1 MYIIIVGAGNVGYY
15 LAKTLL
21 SAGHE
26 VLLIERDKRRCDL
39 LRDEFGEAVMRGRGD
54 EIRIMRE
61 AGADRADIVVACTGD
76 DEDNLIISQIAKW
89 YFNVPRTVARI
100 NDPRNEGI
108 FQQLGI
114 DATVSSTN
122 IIYHLIEQEIET
134 SEVIPLAALQR
145 GNIEIVDVEISTRS
159 PVVGRR
165 VEDLALPSDALIVC
179 IIRDDNAMIPR
190 ADTVLKPNDS
200 VIALVS
206 AQNERQLR
214 KVFAEEA
221 SSE

>member
-21 SAGHE
+21 NAGHE

-39 LRDEFGEAVMRGRGD
+39 LRDEFGESVMRGRGD

-100 NDPRNEGI
+100 NDPRNESI

-134 SEVIPLAALQR
+134 GEVIPLAALKR
-145 GNIEIVDVEISTRS
+145 GNIEIVEVELTTRS
-159 PVVGRR
+159 PVVGKR
-165 VEDLALPSDALIVC
+165 VQDLPLPPDALIIC
-179 IIRDDNAMIPR
+179 IIRQENAMLPHG
-190 ADTVLKPNDS
+190 DTVLEPNDS

-214 KVFAEEA
+214 KVFAEEQ
-221 SSE
+221 EE

>member
-1 MYIIIVGAGNVGYY
+1 MYVIIVGAGNVGYY

-21 SAGHE
+21 NAGHE

-39 LRDEFGEAVMRGRGD
+39 LRDEFGESVMRGRGD

-100 NDPRNEGI
+100 NDPRNESI

-134 SEVIPLAALQR
+134 GEVIPLAALKR
-145 GNIEIVDVEISTRS
+145 GNIEIVDVEITTRS

-165 VEDLALPSDALIVC
+165 VRDLPLPSDARIIC
-179 IIRDDNAMIPR
+179 IIRQDNALIPQE
-190 ADTVLKPNDS
+190 DTVLEPNDS

-206 AQNERQLR
+206 AQNERHLR
-214 KVFAEEA
+214 TVFLEEQA
-221 SSE
+221 V

>member
-21 SAGHE
+21 NAGHE

-39 LRDEFGEAVMRGRGD
+39 LRDEFGESVMRGRGD
-54 EIRIMRE
+54 EIRTMRE

-100 NDPRNEGI
+100 NDPRNESI

-122 IIYHLIEQEIET
+122 IIYHLIEQEIEAG
-134 SEVIPLAALQR
+134 EVIPLAALKR
-145 GNIEIVDVEISTRS
+145 GNIEIVDVELSTRS
-159 PVVGRR
+159 PVVGKR
-165 VEDLALPSDALIVC
+165 VQDLPLPPDALIVC
-179 IIRDDNAMIPR
+179 IIRQENAMLPHG
-190 ADTVLKPNDS
+190 DTVLEANDS

-214 KVFAEEA
+214 KVFAEEQ
-221 SSE
+221 EE

>member
-1 MYIIIVGAGNVGYY
+1 MYVIIVGAGNVGYY
-15 LAKTLL
+15 LAKTLMN
-21 SAGHE
+21 AGHE
-26 VLLIERDKRRCDL
+26 VLLIERDKRRCAL
-39 LRDEFGEAVMRGRGD
+39 LQDEFGEVVMRGRGD
-54 EIRIMRE
+54 EIHTMRE

-100 NDPRNEGI
+100 NDPRNEQI

-134 SEVIPLAALQR
+134 SEVIPLAALRR
-145 GNIEIVDVEISTRS
+145 GNIEIVDVELTTRS
-159 PVVGRR
+159 PVVGKQIQ
-165 VEDLALPSDALIVC
+165 ELDLPPDTHIVC
-179 IIRDDNAMIPR
+179 ILRQDNAILPQPDTTLQ
-190 ADTVLKPNDS
+190 ADDS

-214 KVFAEEA
+214 KVFSEEQ
-221 SSE
+221 EL

>member
-26 VLLIERDKRRCDL
+26 VLLIERDKRRCEL
-39 LRDEFGEAVMRGRGD
+39 LRDEFGEVVMRGRGD

-100 NDPRNEGI
+100 NDPRNESI

-134 SEVIPLAALQR
+134 SEVIPLAALKR
-145 GNIEIVDVEISTRS
+145 GNIEIVDVELSTRS
-159 PVVGRR
+159 PVIGKQIQ
-165 VEDLALPSDALIVC
+165 DLPLPPDALIVC
-179 IIRDDNAMIPR
+179 IIRQDNAVLPH
-190 ADTVLKPNDS
+190 ADTVLEPNDS
-200 VIALVS
+200 VITLVS
-206 AQNERQLR
+206 TQSERQLR
-214 KVFAEEA
+214 KVFAEEQ
-221 SSE
+221 EE

>member
-21 SAGHE
+21 NAGHE

-39 LRDEFGEAVMRGRGD
+39 LRDEFGEVVMRGRGD

-100 NDPRNEGI
+100 NDPRNEAV

-122 IIYHLIEQEIET
+122 IIYHLIEQEIEAG
-134 SEVIPLAALQR
+134 EVIPLAALKR
-145 GNIEIVDVEISTRS
+145 GNIEIVDVELTSRS
-159 PVVGRR
+159 PVVGKR
-165 VEDLALPSDALIVC
+165 VRDLPLPPNALIVC
-179 IIRDDNAMIPR
+179 IIRQDNAMLPH
-190 ADTVLKPNDS
+190 ADMVLEPNDS
-200 VIALVS
+200 VITLVS
-206 AQNERQLR
+206 AQSERLLR
-214 KVFAEEA
+214 QVFAEELA
-221 SSE
+221 E

>member
-15 LAKTLL
+15 LAKTLMN
-21 SAGHE
+21 AGHE
-26 VLLIERDKRRCDL
+26 VLLIERDKRRCAL
-39 LRDEFGEAVMRGRGD
+39 LQDELGEMVMRGRGD
-54 EIRIMRE
+54 EIHTMRE

-134 SEVIPLAALQR
+134 GEIIPLAALKR
-145 GNIEIVDVEISTRS
+145 GNIEIVDVELSTRS
-159 PVVGRR
+159 PVVGKRI
-165 VEDLALPSDALIVC
+165 EDISLPPNALIVC
-179 IIRDDNAMIPR
+179 LIRHENAVLPH
-190 ADTVLKPNDS
+190 ADTVLEPGDS

-206 AQNERQLR
+206 AQDEPQLR
-214 KVFAEEA
+214 KVFAEEQ
-221 SSE
+221 EV

>member
-1 MYIIIVGAGNVGYY
+1 MYVIIVGAGNVGYY
-15 LAKTLL
+15 LAKTLMN
-21 SAGHE
+21 AGHE
-26 VLLIERDKRRCDL
+26 VLLIERDKRRCAL
-39 LRDEFGEAVMRGRGD
+39 LQDELGEMVMRGRGD
-54 EIRIMRE
+54 EIHTMRE

-89 YFNVPRTVARI
+89 YFNVPRTLARV

-134 SEVIPLAALQR
+134 GEIIPLAALKR
-145 GNIEIVDVEISTRS
+145 GNIEIVDVELGPRT
-159 PVVGRR
+159 PVVGKRIQ
-165 VEDLALPSDALIVC
+165 DLPLPPDTLIVC
-179 IIRDDNAMIPR
+179 IIRQENAMLPH
-190 ADTVLKPNDS
+190 ADTELQPGDS

-206 AQNERQLR
+206 AQNAPQLR
-214 KVFAEEA
+214 NVFAEEQEA
-221 SSE
+221 

>member
-15 LAKTLL
+15 LAKTLMN
-21 SAGHE
+21 AGHE
-26 VLLIERDKRRCDL
+26 VLLIERDKRRCAL
-39 LRDEFGEAVMRGRGD
+39 LQDELGEMVMRGRGD
-54 EIRIMRE
+54 EIHTMRE

-134 SEVIPLAALQR
+134 GEIIPLAALKR
-145 GNIEIVDVEISTRS
+145 GNIEIVDVELSARS

-165 VEDLALPSDALIVC
+165 IKDLPLPPDALIVC
-179 IIRDDNAMIPR
+179 LIRQENAVLPH
-190 ADTVLKPNDS
+190 ADTVLESGDS

-206 AQNERQLR
+206 AQNEPQLR
-214 KVFAEEA
+214 KVFAEEQ
-221 SSE
+221 EV

>member
-21 SAGHE
+21 NAGHE
-26 VLLIERDKRRCDL
+26 VLLIERDKRRCAL
-39 LRDEFGEAVMRGRGD
+39 LQDELGEMVMRGRGD
-54 EIRIMRE
+54 EIHTMRE

-100 NDPRNEGI
+100 NDPRNETI

-134 SEVIPLAALQR
+134 GEIIPLAALQR
-145 GNIEIVDVEISTRS
+145 GNIEIVDVELSSRS
-159 PVVGRR
+159 PVVGKRIQ
-165 VEDLALPSDALIVC
+165 DLPLPSDALIVC
-179 IIRDDNAMIPR
+179 LIRQENAVLPH
-190 ADTVLKPNDS
+190 ADTVLEPGDS

-206 AQNERQLR
+206 AQSEPHLR
-214 KVFAEEA
+214 KVFAEEQ
-221 SSE
+221 EE

>member
-21 SAGHE
+21 NAGHE

-39 LRDEFGEAVMRGRGD
+39 LRDEFGESVMRGRGD
-54 EIRIMRE
+54 EIRTMRE
-61 AGADRADIVVACTGD
+61 AGADSADIVVACTGD

-100 NDPRNEGI
+100 NDPRNESI

-122 IIYHLIEQEIET
+122 IIYHLIEQEIEAG
-134 SEVIPLAALQR
+134 EVIPLAALKR
-145 GNIEIVDVEISTRS
+145 GNIEIVDVELSTRS
-159 PVVGRR
+159 PVVGKR
-165 VEDLALPSDALIVC
+165 VQDLPLPPDALIVC
-179 IIRDDNAMIPR
+179 IIRQENAMLPHG
-190 ADTVLKPNDS
+190 DTVLEANDS

-214 KVFAEEA
+214 KVFAEEQ
-221 SSE
+221 EE

>member
-1 MYIIIVGAGNVGYY
+1 MYVIIVGAGNVGYY

-21 SAGHE
+21 NAGHE

-108 FQQLGI
+108 FRQLGI

-134 SEVIPLAALQR
+134 GEIIPLAALQR
-145 GNIEIVDVEISTRS
+145 GEIEIVDIELSSRS
-159 PVVGRR
+159 PVVGKHIR
-165 VEDLALPSDALIVC
+165 DLKLPENALIAC
-179 IIRDDNAMIPR
+179 IIRNDNAMIPQ
-190 ADTVLKPNDS
+190 ADTVLEPGDS

-206 AQNERQLR
+206 AQNERLLR
-214 KVFAEEA
+214 KVFASEPEE
-221 SSE
+221 

>member
-1 MYIIIVGAGNVGYY
+1 MYVIIVGAGNVGYY
-15 LAKTLL
+15 LAKTLMN
-21 SAGHE
+21 AGHE
-26 VLLIERDKRRCDL
+26 VLLIERDKRRCAL
-39 LRDEFGEAVMRGRGD
+39 LQDELGEMVMRGRGD
-54 EIRIMRE
+54 EIHTMRE

-100 NDPRNEGI
+100 NDPRNESI

-134 SEVIPLAALQR
+134 GEIIPLAALKR
-145 GNIEIVDVEISTRS
+145 GNIEIVDVELSNRS
-159 PVVGRR
+159 PVVGKRIH
-165 VEDLALPSDALIVC
+165 ELPLPPDALIVC
-179 IIRDDNAMIPR
+179 IIREENAVLPH
-190 ADTVLKPNDS
+190 ADTELKPGDS

-206 AQNERQLR
+206 AQNEPQLR
-214 KVFAEEA
+214 KVFAEEQEA
-221 SSE
+221 

>member
-15 LAKTLL
+15 LAKTLMN
-21 SAGHE
+21 AGHE
-26 VLLIERDKRRCDL
+26 VLLIERDKRRCAL
-39 LRDEFGEAVMRGRGD
+39 LQDELGEMVMRGRGD
-54 EIRIMRE
+54 EIHTMRE

-134 SEVIPLAALQR
+134 GEIIPLAALKR
-145 GNIEIVDVEISTRS
+145 GNIEIVDVELGTRS
-159 PVVGRR
+159 PVVGKRIQ
-165 VEDLALPSDALIVC
+165 DLPLPPDALIVC
-179 IIRDDNAMIPR
+179 IIRQENAVLPH
-190 ADTVLKPNDS
+190 ADTELKPGDS

-206 AQNERQLR
+206 AQNEPQLR
-214 KVFAEEA
+214 KVFAEEQEA
-221 SSE
+221 

>member
-1 MYIIIVGAGNVGYY
+1 MYVIIVGAGNVGYY
-15 LAKTLL
+15 LAKTLMN
-21 SAGHE
+21 AGHE
-26 VLLIERDKRRCDL
+26 VLLIERDKRRCAL
-39 LRDEFGEAVMRGRGD
+39 LQDELGEMVMRGRGD
-54 EIRIMRE
+54 EIHTMRE

-100 NDPRNEGI
+100 NDPRNESI

-134 SEVIPLAALQR
+134 GEIIPLAALKR
-145 GNIEIVDVEISTRS
+145 GNIKIVDVELSNRS

-165 VEDLALPSDALIVC
+165 IQDLPLPPDALIVC
-179 IIRDDNAMIPR
+179 IIREENAVLPH
-190 ADTVLKPNDS
+190 ADTELKPGDS

-206 AQNERQLR
+206 AQNEPQLR
-214 KVFAEEA
+214 KVFAEEQEA
-221 SSE
+221 

>member
-1 MYIIIVGAGNVGYY
+1 MYVIIVGAGNVGYY
-15 LAKTLL
+15 LAKTLMN
-21 SAGHE
+21 AGHE
-26 VLLIERDKRRCDL
+26 VLLIERDKRRCAL
-39 LRDEFGEAVMRGRGD
+39 LQDEFGEVVMRGRGD
-54 EIRIMRE
+54 EIHTMRE

-100 NDPRNEGI
+100 NDPRNEQI

-134 SEVIPLAALQR
+134 SEVIPLAALRR
-145 GNIEIVDVEISTRS
+145 GNIEIVDVELTTRS
-159 PVVGRR
+159 PVIGKQIR
-165 VEDLALPSDALIVC
+165 DLDLPPNTHIVC
-179 IIRDDNAMIPR
+179 ILRQDNAILPQP
-190 ADTVLKPNDS
+190 DTTLQVDDS

-214 KVFAEEA
+214 KVFSEEQ
-221 SSE
+221 EI

>member
-21 SAGHE
+21 NAGHE

-39 LRDEFGEAVMRGRGD
+39 LRDEFGEVVMRGRGD

-100 NDPRNEGI
+100 NDPRNEAI

-134 SEVIPLAALQR
+134 GEIIPLAALKR
-145 GNIEIVDVEISTRS
+145 GNIEIVDVELSKRS
-159 PVVGRR
+159 PVIGKQIQ
-165 VEDLALPSDALIVC
+165 DLSLPPDALIVC
-179 IIRDDNAMIPR
+179 IIHQDNAVLPH
-190 ADTVLKPNDS
+190 ADTVLEPNDS

-206 AQNERQLR
+206 AQSERQLR
-214 KVFAEEA
+214 KVFAEEQ
-221 SSE
+221 EE

>member
-21 SAGHE
+21 GAGHE
-26 VLLIERDKRRCDL
+26 VLLIERDKRRCDI
-39 LRDEFGEAVMRGRGD
+39 LRDEFGEVVIRGRGD

-100 NDPRNEGI
+100 NDPRNESI

-134 SEVIPLAALQR
+134 GEVIPLAALKR
-145 GNIEIVDVEISTRS
+145 GNIEIVDVELTTRS
-159 PVVGRR
+159 PVIGKRIR
-165 VEDLALPSDALIVC
+165 DLPLPPDALIVC
-179 IIRDDNAMIPR
+179 IIRQDDAMLPH
-190 ADTVLKPNDS
+190 ADTVLEPDDS

-206 AQNERQLR
+206 AQSERLLR
-214 KVFAEEA
+214 QVFAEEQ
-221 SSE
+221 EE

>member
-1 MYIIIVGAGNVGYY
+1 MYVIIVGAGNVGYY

-21 SAGHE
+21 NAGHE

-134 SEVIPLAALQR
+134 SEIIPLAALER
-145 GNIEIVDVEISTRS
+145 GNIEIVDVEISNRS
-159 PVVGRR
+159 PVVGRQ
-165 VEDLALPSDALIVC
+165 VDDLPLPSDALIVC
-179 IIRDDNAMIPR
+179 IIRGENAMLPR
-190 ADTVLKPNDS
+190 ADTVLEPNDS

-206 AQNERQLR
+206 AHNERLLR

>member
-21 SAGHE
+21 NAGHE
-26 VLLIERDKRRCDL
+26 VLLIERDKRRCAL
-39 LRDEFGEAVMRGRGD
+39 LRDEFGEVVMRGRGD

-122 IIYHLIEQEIET
+122 IIYHLIEQELET
-134 SEVIPLAALQR
+134 GEVIPLAALKR
-145 GNIEIVDVEISTRS
+145 GNIEIVDVELTTRS
-159 PVVGRR
+159 PVIGKRIR
-165 VEDLALPSDALIVC
+165 DLPLPPNALIVC
-179 IIRDDNAMIPR
+179 VIRQDNAILPH
-190 ADTVLKPNDS
+190 ADTVLEPHDS

-206 AQNERQLR
+206 AQDERLLR
-214 KVFAEEA
+214 RVFAEEQ
-221 SSE
+221 SE

>member
-21 SAGHE
+21 NAGHE

-39 LRDEFGEAVMRGRGD
+39 LRDEFGESVMRGRGD

-100 NDPRNEGI
+100 NDPRNESI

-134 SEVIPLAALQR
+134 GEVIPLAALKR
-145 GNIEIVDVEISTRS
+145 GNIEIVDVELTTRS
-159 PVVGRR
+159 PVVGKR
-165 VEDLALPSDALIVC
+165 VQDLPLPPDALIIC
-179 IIRDDNAMIPR
+179 IIRQENAMLPHG
-190 ADTVLKPNDS
+190 DTVLEPNDS

-214 KVFAEEA
+214 KVFAEEQ
-221 SSE
+221 EE

>member
-1 MYIIIVGAGNVGYY
+1 MYVIIVGAGNVGYY

-21 SAGHE
+21 NAGHE

-39 LRDEFGEAVMRGRGD
+39 LRDEFGESVMRGRGD

-108 FQQLGI
+108 FRQLGI

-134 SEVIPLAALQR
+134 GEIIPLAALQR
-145 GNIEIVDVEISTRS
+145 GDIEIVDIELSTRS
-159 PVVGRR
+159 PVVGKRIR
-165 VEDLALPSDALIVC
+165 DLPLPENAVIAC
-179 IIRDDNAMIPR
+179 IIRHDNAMIPQN
-190 ADTVLKPNDS
+190 DTVLEAGDS

-206 AQNERQLR
+206 AHNERLLR
-214 KVFAEEA
+214 RVFASEQEE
-221 SSE
+221 

>member
-21 SAGHE
+21 NAGHE

-122 IIYHLIEQEIET
+122 IIYHLIEQEIEA
-134 SEVIPLAALQR
+134 SEVIPLAALKR
-145 GNIEIVDVEISTRS
+145 GNIEIVDVELTTRS
-159 PVVGRR
+159 PVVGKR
-165 VEDLALPSDALIVC
+165 VQDLPLPPDALIVC
-179 IIRDDNAMIPR
+179 IIRQENAMLPHG
-190 ADTVLKPNDS
+190 DTVLEPNDS

-214 KVFAEEA
+214 KVFAEE
-221 SSE
+221 E

>member
-1 MYIIIVGAGNVGYY
+1 MYVIVVGAGNVGYY
-15 LAKTLL
+15 LAKTLMN
-21 SAGHE
+21 AGHE
-26 VLLIERDKRRCDL
+26 VLLIERDKRRCAL
-39 LRDEFGEAVMRGRGD
+39 LQDELGEMVMRGRGD
-54 EIRIMRE
+54 EIHTMRE

-100 NDPRNEGI
+100 NDPRNESI

-134 SEVIPLAALQR
+134 GEIIPLAALKR
-145 GNIEIVDVEISTRS
+145 GNIEIVDVELSNRS

-165 VEDLALPSDALIVC
+165 IQDLPLPPDALIVC
-179 IIRDDNAMIPR
+179 IIREENAVLPH
-190 ADTVLKPNDS
+190 ADTELKPGDS

-206 AQNERQLR
+206 AQNEPQLR
-214 KVFAEEA
+214 KVFAEEQEA
-221 SSE
+221 

>member
-1 MYIIIVGAGNVGYY
+1 MYVIIVGAGNVGYY

-21 SAGHE
+21 NAGHE

-108 FQQLGI
+108 FRQLGI

-134 SEVIPLAALQR
+134 GEIIPLAALQR
-145 GNIEIVDVEISTRS
+145 GEIEIVDIELSTRS
-159 PVVGRR
+159 PVVGKHIR
-165 VEDLALPSDALIVC
+165 DLKLPENALIAC
-179 IIRDDNAMIPR
+179 IIRHDNAMIPQ
-190 ADTVLKPNDS
+190 ADTVLEPGDS

-206 AQNERQLR
+206 AQNERLLR
-214 KVFAEEA
+214 KVFASEPEE
-221 SSE
+221 

>member
-1 MYIIIVGAGNVGYY
+1 MYVIIVGAGNVGYY
-15 LAKTLL
+15 LAKTLMN
-21 SAGHE
+21 AGHE
-26 VLLIERDKRRCDL
+26 VLLIERDKRRCAL
-39 LRDEFGEAVMRGRGD
+39 LQDELGEMVMRGRGD
-54 EIRIMRE
+54 EIHTMRE

-100 NDPRNEGI
+100 NDPRNESI

-134 SEVIPLAALQR
+134 GEIIPLAALKR
-145 GNIEIVDVEISTRS
+145 GNIEIVDVELSNRS

-165 VEDLALPSDALIVC
+165 IQDLPLPPDALIVC
-179 IIRDDNAMIPR
+179 IIREENAVLPH
-190 ADTVLKPNDS
+190 ADTELKPGDS

-206 AQNERQLR
+206 AQNEPQLR
-214 KVFAEEA
+214 KVFAEEQEA
-221 SSE
+221 

>member
-1 MYIIIVGAGNVGYY
+1 MYIILVGAGNVGYY

-26 VLLIERDKRRCDL
+26 VLLIERDKRRYDL
-39 LRDEFGEAVMRGRGD
+39 LRDEFGEVVMRGRGD

-100 NDPRNEGI
+100 NDPRNESI

-134 SEVIPLAALQR
+134 GEVIPLAALKR
-145 GNIEIVDVEISTRS
+145 GNIEIVDVELSTRS
-159 PVVGRR
+159 PVIGKRIQ
-165 VEDLALPSDALIVC
+165 DLPLPPDALIVC
-179 IIRDDNAMIPR
+179 IIRQDNAMLPH
-190 ADTVLKPNDS
+190 ADTVLEPNDS
-200 VIALVS
+200 VITLVS
-206 AQNERQLR
+206 TQSERQLR
-214 KVFAEEA
+214 KVFAEEQ
-221 SSE
+221 EE

>member
-21 SAGHE
+21 NAGHE
-26 VLLIERDKRRCDL
+26 VLLIERDKRRCNL
-39 LRDEFGEAVMRGRGD
+39 LRDEFGESVMRGRGD
-54 EIRIMRE
+54 EIRTMRE

-100 NDPRNEGI
+100 NDPRNESI

-122 IIYHLIEQEIET
+122 IIYHLIEQEIEAG
-134 SEVIPLAALQR
+134 EVIPLAALKR
-145 GNIEIVDVEISTRS
+145 GNIEIVDIELSTRS
-159 PVVGRR
+159 PVVGKR
-165 VEDLALPSDALIVC
+165 VQDLALPSDALIVC
-179 IIRDDNAMIPR
+179 IVRQENAVLPHS
-190 ADTVLKPNDS
+190 DTMLEANDS
-200 VIALVS
+200 VIVLVS

-214 KVFAEEA
+214 KVFAEEQ
-221 SSE
+221 EE

>member
-1 MYIIIVGAGNVGYY
+1 MYVIIVGAGNVGYY

-21 SAGHE
+21 NAGHE

-108 FQQLGI
+108 FRQLGI

-122 IIYHLIEQEIET
+122 IIYHLIEQEIEA
-134 SEVIPLAALQR
+134 SEVIPLAALKR
-145 GNIEIVDVEISTRS
+145 GNIEIVDVELTTRS
-159 PVVGRR
+159 PVVGKR
-165 VEDLALPSDALIVC
+165 VQDLPLPPDALIVC
-179 IIRDDNAMIPR
+179 IIRQENAMLPHG
-190 ADTVLKPNDS
+190 DTVLEPNDS

-214 KVFAEEA
+214 KVFAEE
-221 SSE
+221 E

>member
-15 LAKTLL
+15 LAKTLM

-26 VLLIERDKRRCDL
+26 VLLIERDKRRCAL
-39 LRDEFGEAVMRGRGD
+39 LQDEFGEMVMRGRGD
-54 EIRIMRE
+54 EIHTMRE

-89 YFNVPRTVARI
+89 HFNVPRTVARI
-100 NDPRNEGI
+100 NDPRNEAI

-122 IIYHLIEQEIET
+122 IIYHLIEQELET
-134 SEVIPLAALQR
+134 GEVIPLAALKR
-145 GNIEIVDVEISTRS
+145 GNIEIVDAEISSRS
-159 PVVGRR
+159 PVIGKRIQ
-165 VEDLALPSDALIVC
+165 DLPLPSDALVVC
-179 IIRDDNAMIPR
+179 IIRQDDAMLPR
-190 ADTVLKPNDS
+190 QDTSLEPGDS

-206 AQNERQLR
+206 AQSEHLLR
-214 KVFAEEA
+214 KVFTGEQEE
-221 SSE
+221 

>member
-21 SAGHE
+21 NAGHE

-39 LRDEFGEAVMRGRGD
+39 LRDEFGEVVMRGRGD

-100 NDPRNEGI
+100 NDPRNESI

-122 IIYHLIEQEIET
+122 IIYHLIEQELET
-134 SEVIPLAALQR
+134 GEVIPLAALKR
-145 GNIEIVDVEISTRS
+145 GNIEIVDVELTTRS
-159 PVVGRR
+159 PVLGKRIQ
-165 VEDLALPSDALIVC
+165 DLPLPPDALIVC
-179 IIRDDNAMIPR
+179 IIRQENAMLPHG
-190 ADTVLKPNDS
+190 DTVLEPNDS

-214 KVFAEEA
+214 KVFAEEQ
-221 SSE
+221 EV

>member
-21 SAGHE
+21 NAGHE
-26 VLLIERDKRRCDL
+26 VLLIERDKRRCAL
-39 LRDEFGEAVMRGRGD
+39 LQDELGEMVMRGRGD
-54 EIRIMRE
+54 EIHTMRE

-100 NDPRNEGI
+100 NDPRNETI

-134 SEVIPLAALQR
+134 GEIIPLAALQR
-145 GNIEIVDVEISTRS
+145 GNIEIVDIELSSRS
-159 PVVGRR
+159 PVVGKRIQ
-165 VEDLALPSDALIVC
+165 DLPLPSDALIVC
-179 IIRDDNAMIPR
+179 LIRQENAVLPH
-190 ADTVLKPNDS
+190 ADTVLEPGDS

-206 AQNERQLR
+206 AQSEPHLR
-214 KVFAEEA
+214 KVFAEEQ
-221 SSE
+221 EE

>member
-1 MYIIIVGAGNVGYY
+1 MYVIIVGAGNVGYY

-21 SAGHE
+21 NAGHE

-108 FQQLGI
+108 FRQLGI

-134 SEVIPLAALQR
+134 GEIIPLAALQR
-145 GNIEIVDVEISTRS
+145 GEIEIVDIELSSRS
-159 PVVGRR
+159 PVVGKHIR
-165 VEDLALPSDALIVC
+165 DLKLPENALIAC
-179 IIRDDNAMIPR
+179 IIRHDNAMIPQ
-190 ADTVLKPNDS
+190 ADTVLEPGDS

-206 AQNERQLR
+206 AQNERLLR
-214 KVFAEEA
+214 KVFASEPEE
-221 SSE
+221 

>member
-15 LAKTLL
+15 LAKTLMN
-21 SAGHE
+21 AGHE
-26 VLLIERDKRRCDL
+26 VLLIERDKRRCAL
-39 LRDEFGEAVMRGRGD
+39 LQDELGEMVMRGRGD
-54 EIRIMRE
+54 EIHTMRE

-100 NDPRNEGI
+100 NDPRNESI

-134 SEVIPLAALQR
+134 GEIIPLAALKR
-145 GNIEIVDVEISTRS
+145 GNIEIVDVELSNRS

-165 VEDLALPSDALIVC
+165 IQDLPLPPDALIVC
-179 IIRDDNAMIPR
+179 IIREENAVLPH
-190 ADTVLKPNDS
+190 ADTELKPGDS

-206 AQNERQLR
+206 AQNEPQLR
-214 KVFAEEA
+214 KVFAEEQEA
-221 SSE
+221 

>member
-1 MYIIIVGAGNVGYY
+1 VIIVGAGNVGYY
-15 LAKTLL
+15 LAKTLMN
-21 SAGHE
+21 AGHE
-26 VLLIERDKRRCDL
+26 VLLIERDKRRCSL
-39 LRDEFGEAVMRGRGD
+39 LQDEFGEMVMRGRGD
-54 EIRIMRE
+54 EIHTMRE

-100 NDPRNEGI
+100 NDPRNEAI

-122 IIYHLIEQEIET
+122 IIYHLIEQELET
-134 SEVIPLAALQR
+134 GEIIPLAALKR
-145 GNIEIVDVEISTRS
+145 GNIEIVDVELSSRS
-159 PVVGRR
+159 PVVGRS
-165 VEDLALPSDALIVC
+165 VQNLALPPDALIVC
-179 IIRDDNAMIPR
+179 IIRHENAMLPHG
-190 ADTVLKPNDS
+190 DTVLEPGDS

-214 KVFAEEA
+214 KVFMGEPQE
-221 SSE
+221 

>member
-21 SAGHE
+21 NAGHE
-26 VLLIERDKRRCDL
+26 VLLIERDKRRCAL
-39 LRDEFGEAVMRGRGD
+39 LQDELGEMVMRGRGD
-54 EIRIMRE
+54 EIHTMRE

-100 NDPRNEGI
+100 NDPRNETI

-134 SEVIPLAALQR
+134 GEIIPLAALKR
-145 GNIEIVDVEISTRS
+145 GNIEIVDVELGSRS
-159 PVVGRR
+159 PVVGKRIQDI
-165 VEDLALPSDALIVC
+165 VLPPDGLIVC
-179 IIRDDNAMIPR
+179 LIRQENAVIPR
-190 ADTVLKPNDS
+190 ADTVLEPGDS

-206 AQNERQLR
+206 AQSEPQLR
-214 KVFAEEA
+214 KVFAEEQ
-221 SSE
+221 EI

>member
-1 MYIIIVGAGNVGYY
+1 MYIIIVGAGNVGYH

-26 VLLIERDKRRCDL
+26 VLLIERDKRRCEL
-39 LRDEFGEAVMRGRGD
+39 LRDEFGEVVMRGRGD

-100 NDPRNEGI
+100 NDPRNESI

-134 SEVIPLAALQR
+134 GEVIPLAALKR
-145 GNIEIVDVEISTRS
+145 GNIEIVDVELSTRS
-159 PVVGRR
+159 PVIGKQIQ
-165 VEDLALPSDALIVC
+165 DLPLPPDALIVC
-179 IIRDDNAMIPR
+179 IIRQDNAMLPH
-190 ADTVLKPNDS
+190 ADTVLEPNDS
-200 VIALVS
+200 VITLVS
-206 AQNERQLR
+206 AQSERQLR
-214 KVFAEEA
+214 KVFAEEQ
-221 SSE
+221 EE